1 MAEREIVLDK
11 PEMRDEQ
18 ADALREANERAER
31 AEAEVAKLRKA
42 AAHPG
47 SPEGSPEAEGTHPIP
62 EVRNSDLKSP
72 PTPSTASAR
81 EHGEAQPQVDRSDE
95 HRHAA
100 GRDEMSAEDGV
111 AELRKDSMMAHLL
124 DSLDAGKDIGHYG
137 RLVFAMVARHFL
149 PHDEVLRRMTQ
160 DRDFSDEQ
168 ARLMLRQVEGR
179 DYNPPKRD
187 RILEWQREQ
196 DFPILPSPD
205 DPDCG
210 NLYRNLKFPDEVYQH
225 IGHYQEKKLEAEE
238 EAGEQMQRF

>member
-31 AEAEVAKLRKA
+31 AEAELTRLRNA
-42 AAHPG
+42 QAHQPA
-47 SPEGSPEAEGTHPIP
+47 PAESSRDAGTHAIP
-62 EVRNSDLKSP
+62 AVRNSDLKSP

-81 EHGEAQPQVDRSDE
+81 EQGQAQAQTDRASEDRRDPGEAD
-95 HRHAA
+95 
-100 GRDEMSAEDGV
+100 MSPEEGV

-124 DSLDAGKDIGHYG
+124 DSLEAGKDIGHYG

-149 PHDEVLRRMTQ
+149 PHDEVLRRMTA
-160 DRDFSDEQ
+160 DRDFSEEQ

-187 RILEWQREQ
+187 RILEWQSEQ
-196 DFPILPSPD
+196 EFPILPSPD

-225 IGHYQEKKLEAEE
+225 IGHYQEKKMESEE
-238 EAGEQMQRF
+238 EGGEMQRF